1 MTTLYIVRH
10 AQAEA
15 NLLRL
20 FHGHID
26 GKLTDYGKECLV
38 PLSNRFENE
47 KIDAVYSSDL
57 TRARL
62 TAAAIAKK
70 HSLPVFTTPKL
81 REIYAGKWEGMKYS
95 DCKET
100 FKEQFALFEAAD
112 FECHPEEGE
121 SIRETA
127 HRMKAIIDDIISHHK
142 NETVVIVSHG
152 CAIRSYLTLVC
163 GCKELG
169 KNTAV
174 SKLTIDEKG
183 DVDPVFL
190 WDLSHLDT

>member
-1 MTTLYIVRH
+1 MTTLYLIRH

-20 FHGHID
+20 FHGHVD

-38 PLSNRFENE
+38 PLSNRFDGVN
-47 KIDAVYSSDL
+47 IDAVYSSDL

-62 TAAAIAKK
+62 TAASIADK

-81 REIYAGKWEGMKYS
+81 REIYAGKWEGMKYA
-95 DCKET
+95 DCKEI

-112 FECHPEEGE
+112 FNCRPEGGE
-121 SIRETA
+121 SIFETA
-127 HRMKAIIDDIISHHK
+127 HRMKNAIDEILSHHK
-142 NETVVIVSHG
+142 NETVVITSHG
-152 CAIRSYLTLVC
+152 CAIRAYLTLVC
-163 GCKELG
+163 GCTELG

-174 SKLTIDEKG
+174 SKLEFDESG
-183 DVDPVFL
+183 NVTPIFL
-190 WDLSHLDT
+190 WDLSHLEA